1 MFYVIQFVLY
11 IIMAFL
17 LKCYNPAVLLPM
29 VAISNYIAHK
39 ICGSRVGAFG
49 EFGLYILC
57 IFIIIVIIDYI

>member
-1 MFYVIQFVLY
+1 
-11 IIMAFL
+11 MAFL